1 MSSPKATQH
10 HHREAAVS
18 WYPLPIS
25 SHPGLVQLCR
35 LFIRFGVVL
44 KFDKTPQKIL
54 NPTDHGC
61 TRLMNTCPSQICI
74 NLSGGNSTYASI
86 AADGLAG
93 WLVAVIFASIVGPST
108 LLSETV
114 FVRQNSQ
121 THCRLV
127 MSFGPRN
134 ATSQS
139 YHVQIIG
146 PPRSRGPSTGLL
158 RSRGTPVALQTLA
171 HSRIR
176 TQGFFHMVRNQFGV
190 L

>member
-158 RSRGTPVALQTLA
+158 RSRGVRHETPNALKG
-171 HSRIR
+171 SSK
-176 TQGFFHMVRNQFGV
+176 
-190 L
+190 